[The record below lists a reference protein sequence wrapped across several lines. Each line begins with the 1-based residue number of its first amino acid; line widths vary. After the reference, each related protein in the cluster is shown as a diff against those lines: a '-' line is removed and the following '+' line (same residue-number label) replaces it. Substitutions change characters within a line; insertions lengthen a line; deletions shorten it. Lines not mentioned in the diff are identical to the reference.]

1 MMTLDS
7 FKSARSVLS
16 GVINETN
23 LIYSPAFSASCG
35 NNVYL
40 KPENMQVTGAY
51 KIRGAYF
58 KISTLSEEEK
68 ARGVIACSAGN
79 HAQGVAYAARHAGVS
94 ATVVMPTT
102 TPMLKVNNTKGYGA
116 KVILHGSTFDDAAA
130 KAMELAESEG
140 MTYIPPFND
149 LTVATG
155 QGTIA
160 YEIFRNLPD
169 VDVILV
175 PIGGGGL
182 ASGVSTLAKLL
193 NPNVKVIGVE
203 PTGAASVKA
212 SLEAGHVVTLEN
224 ISTIADGVAVKTPGD
239 LVFPYIQQNIDEIL
253 TINDDELVDA
263 FLDMAEKHKM
273 IVENAG
279 LLTIAALN
287 HLDCKD
293 KNVVSILSGGN
304 MDVIT
309 MSSLIQHGLINRGR
323 IFTFSVQLPDRP
335 GELLRVAEIIARENG
350 NIIKLDHN
358 QFININRQSGVELKV
373 TLEAFGLD
381 HKQRI
386 LEAMKESG
394 YDAHEVRTDD
404 FYD

>member
-68 ARGVIACSAGN
+68 ALGLITASAGN

-160 YEIFRNLPD
+160 YEIFQDLPD
-169 VDVILV
+169 VDIILV

-182 ASGVSTLAKLL
+182 AAGVSTLAKLL

-203 PTGAASVKA
+203 PEGAACMKA
-212 SLEAGHVVTLEN
+212 SLEAGHVVSLPTAN
-224 ISTIADGVAVKTPGD
+224 TIADGTAVKTPGD
-239 LVFPYIQQNIDEIL
+239 KVFPYIRDHVDQII
-253 TINDDELVDA
+253 TIPDTELVEALAPYVTQAVQADA
-263 FLDMAEKHKM
+263 TE
-273 IVENAG
+273 E
-279 LLTIAALN
+279 AALEA
-287 HLDCKD
+287 LGIR
-293 KNVVSILSGGN
+293 VVSGEADFLLLYTTQPIYDSLLAKGILIRNCENFRGLGEGYYRIAVKKHEEN
-304 MDVIT
+304 EVLLQELAQIT
-309 MSSLIQHGLINRGR
+309 
-323 IFTFSVQLPDRP
+323 
-335 GELLRVAEIIARENG
+335 AE
-350 NIIKLDHN
+350 
-358 QFININRQSGVELKV
+358 
-373 TLEAFGLD
+373 
-381 HKQRI
+381 
-386 LEAMKESG
+386 
-394 YDAHEVRTDD
+394 
-404 FYD
+404 